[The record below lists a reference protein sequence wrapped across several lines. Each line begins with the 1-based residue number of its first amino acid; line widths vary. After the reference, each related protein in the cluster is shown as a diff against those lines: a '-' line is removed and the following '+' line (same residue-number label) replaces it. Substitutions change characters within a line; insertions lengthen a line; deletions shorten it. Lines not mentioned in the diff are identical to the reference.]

1 MNEQYACPYSA
12 IPPGPQ
18 SVFDAMWPLLLP
30 CNNEASRL
38 TLDPGRRFFG
48 LTTESLEWC
57 STKTAKPTVDG
68 NTRMKFLSYAY
79 RFLSNFIFL
88 ALVYY
93 SLNFLEKYQQ
103 RAVVAILVLVYAA
116 MRAASALRSF
126 YFFQRIER
134 LEGEAR
140 RLAGLAGEG
149 PAASA
154 QRRQIVTEVAGLRHA
169 GEMKSYIDLL
179 FLALIVLLCVSKI
192 VTD

>member
-1 MNEQYACPYSA
+1 M
-12 IPPGPQ
+12 
-18 SVFDAMWPLLLP
+18 L
-30 CNNEASRL
+30 
-38 TLDPGRRFFG
+38 
-48 LTTESLEWC
+48 
-57 STKTAKPTVDG
+57 
-68 NTRMKFLSYAY
+68 FLSYAY
-79 RFLSNFIFL
+79 RFLSNFVFL
-88 ALVYY
+88 ALVYF
-93 SLNFLEKYQQ
+93 SLNFMEKYEQ
-103 RAVVAILVLVYAA
+103 RAIVAILVLIYSSMHAI
-116 MRAASALRSF
+116 SALRSF

>member
-1 MNEQYACPYSA
+1 
-12 IPPGPQ
+12 
-18 SVFDAMWPLLLP
+18 
-30 CNNEASRL
+30 
-38 TLDPGRRFFG
+38 
-48 LTTESLEWC
+48 
-57 STKTAKPTVDG
+57 
-68 NTRMKFLSYAY
+68 MKFLSYAY
-79 RFLSNFIFL
+79 RFLSNFVFL

-103 RAVVAILVLVYAA
+103 RAVVAILVLVYAM

-140 RLAGLAGEG
+140 RLAAAAGDG
-149 PAASA
+149 PSAATA
-154 QRRQIVTEVAGLRHA
+154 RKQIVNEVAGLRHA

-179 FLALIVLLCVSKI
+179 FLALIVLLCVAKI